1 MAEETQQEEILGKA
15 YDFRLVRRLWN
26 FIIPTNGCFIL
37 SLLLLPLQQAFGLAQ
52 PYLMKIG
59 IDQYIA
65 RQESLGL
72 ADRHA
77 AVSRRPDRRNRRHV
91 YVQYYLS
98 MLVAQRC
105 LADLR
110 VAIFS
115 HVQKLPMSYFDR
127 NPVGR
132 LVTRMTTDVDV
143 LQEMFS
149 SGVMT
154 LVSDFVMV
162 FWIYRYHVVSRRRV
176 GAVVSLALIPPMAF
190 AINFFRVKAR
200 QTYRQI
206 RERIARINAYLGEAD
221 LGHGGDP
228 TICPRRKNLSE
239 FEALNADHRDAYHL
253 SNLI

>member
-1 MAEETQQEEILGKA
+1 MTEETQQEEVLGKA
-15 YDFRLVRRLWN
+15 YDLRLVRRLWY
-26 FIIPTNGCFIL
+26 FIIPYKRLFYL

-65 RQESLGL
+65 GKNLLGL
-72 ADRHA
+72 QTVMLCFLA
-77 AVSRRPDRRNRRHV
+77 ALIGETVAIFA
-91 YVQYYLS
+91 QYYFS

-143 LQEMFS
+143 LQEMFA
-149 SGVMT
+149 SGVIT
-154 LVSDFVMV
+154 LASDFVMMKT
-162 FWIYRYHVVSRRRV
+162 WSRYFGVRNW
-176 GAVVSLALIPPMAF
+176 P
-190 AINFFRVKAR
+190 
-200 QTYRQI
+200 
-206 RERIARINAYLGEAD
+206 
-221 LGHGGDP
+221 
-228 TICPRRKNLSE
+228 
-239 FEALNADHRDAYHL
+239 
-253 SNLI
+253 